1 MIISD
6 GNNHVVIA
14 DPAATAVIAT
24 QTAATVTATP
34 AAKVVIAAGI
44 QGPEGVSG
52 GTGSATNTLQLEMG
66 ETLQKGAPVCVI
78 NNKFYL
84 ADNVVNFN
92 VVGLLSADAAITNL
106 GRAEISGQIV
116 LNGLTPGAP
125 YFLGDGVIT
134 STAPTAGFV
143 IRVGQAITSALFV
156 VRIEE
161 PILLN

>member
-14 DPAATAVIAT
+14 DPAAV
-24 QTAATVTATP
+24 TVSATP
-34 AAKVVIAAGI
+34 AAKVVIAAGV

-66 ETLQKGAPVCVI
+66 ETLQKGAPICVI

-106 GRAEISGQIV
+106 GSAGIGGQIV